1 MILFF
6 KTPQQ
11 SVIATE
17 VNHTLSEQETQELCW
32 LYGGATLLE
41 GDSLDGFFV
50 GPRREMVTPWST
62 NAVEITQNM
71 GLSGIKRIE
80 EYFPV
85 DNKDADHDPMLQRM
99 YDGLDQDIFTINI
112 KPEPIKHVEN
122 LEEYNEQEGLALS
135 PEEIEYL
142 HGLEKQNGRPLTDS
156 EIFGFAQINS
166 EHCRHKIFGGTFIID
181 GKEMESSLFAM
192 IKKTTQENPNKIL
205 SAYKDNVAF
214 AQGPVVE
221 QFAPKDQSTSD
232 WFQVKDIESVISL
245 KAETHNFPTTVEP
258 FNGAATGT
266 GGEIRDRMG
275 GGVGSWPIAGTAVYM
290 TAYPRLKEAPAPNP
304 SPSGAGKSLRDWED
318 ILPVRQWLYQTPE
331 QILIKASNGA
341 SDFGNKF
348 GQPLICGSVL
358 TFEHQEGSGSAT
370 AQPTKYAYDK
380 VIMLAGGVGY
390 GTKRDCLK
398 KEPQKGNKVVVVG
411 GDNYRIGLGGGSVSS
426 VDTGRY
432 SNGIELNAV
441 QRANP
446 EMQKRAYNLVRA
458 LCEEEVNPVVSIHDH
473 GSAGHL
479 NCLSELVEE
488 CGGEIDMTKL
498 PIGDQ
503 TLSSKEIIAN
513 ESQERM
519 GLLIDEKHIEHV
531 RKIAE
536 RERAPLYVVGETTGD
551 AHFSFKQGDG
561 VKPFDLDVAQMFGHS
576 PKTIMRDNTVERH
589 YADVT
594 YSQDKIEEYL
604 ERVLQLEAVACKDW
618 LTNKVDRS
626 VTGKIARQQCQG
638 EIQLPLSDCGVVALD
653 YRGIKGIATA
663 LGHAPQAGLASPK
676 AGSVLSVAEALTNIV
691 WAPLSE
697 GLDSISLSANWMW
710 PCRSQEGEDARL
722 YSAVKAL
729 SDFCCDLH
737 INVPTG
743 KDSLSLSQQ
752 YPNGEKII
760 SPGTV
765 IVSAGGE
772 VSDIKKVVSP
782 VVKND
787 RHCSLYHI
795 DFSFDEQRLGGS
807 AFAQSLGKV
816 GDDVPTVKNPE
827 YFADAFNAIQEM
839 IQRGW
844 IVAGHDIS
852 AGGLITT
859 LLEMCFA
866 NTRGGMHINLHDLC
880 GASRLNDKGQMT
892 NDKGCDIVKVLF
904 AENPGVVIEV
914 SDEHKFEFKEFMEE
928 QGIGYAKI
936 GYPVEDSR
944 SIVVVCPQNGGN
956 AAAQPTELTFDI
968 DHLRDVW
975 YKTSYLLDRKQSFNG
990 KAKER
995 FENYKQQPLE
1005 MKFPRGFTGR
1015 LSQYG
1020 TVKNGRIEELK
1031 NGSTSTLQSFN
1042 SSILRPKAAIIRE
1055 KGTNGEREMAYSMYL
1070 AGFDVK
1076 DVMMTD
1082 LISGRET
1089 LEDINFIVF
1098 CGGFSNSDVLGSAKG
1113 WAGAFLFNPKAKE
1126 ALDKF
1131 YARKD
1136 TLSLGIC
1143 NGCQLMVELGL
1154 TEAPLSAPEGD
1165 TIVSADKTN
1174 EAPSGA
1180 VGGAIR
1186 MLHNDSHKFES
1197 EFITLQIPQN
1207 DSVMFG
1213 SLSGSKL
1220 GLWVAHGEGKFS
1232 LPEAESAYNVVAK
1245 YNYHG
1250 YPANPNGSDYDVA
1263 GICSADGRHLCMMPH
1278 LERAIF
1284 PWQNAWYPANRRND
1298 EVTPWIE
1305 AFVNARK
1312 WIEKCTMHNA

>member
-1 MILFF
+1 MIFFF
-6 KTPQQ
+6 KTLSQN
-11 SVIATE
+11 VIATE
-17 VNHTLSEQETQELCW
+17 VDHQFNQQEIKELCW
-32 LYGGATLLE
+32 LYDNAECLTEKTLK
-41 GDSLDGFFV
+41 GFFI
-50 GPRREMVTPWST
+50 GPRREMITPWST

-71 GLSGIKRIE
+71 GLKGISRIE
-80 EYFPV
+80 EFFRV
-85 DNKDADHDPMLQRM
+85 ESKDAKHDPMLQRM
-99 YDGLDQDIFTINI
+99 YEGLNQNIFTVNI
-112 KPEPIKHVEN
+112 EPQPIKHVEN
-122 LEEYNEQEGLALS
+122 IEEYNEKEGLALS
-135 PEEIEYL
+135 SEEIEYL
-142 HGLEKQNGRPLTDS
+142 HQVEKQLSRPLTDS
-156 EIFGFAQINS
+156 ELFGFAQINS

-181 GKEMESSLFAM
+181 GEEKESSLFSM
-192 IKKTTQENPNKIL
+192 IKKTTKENPHKIL

-214 AQGPVVE
+214 SEGPVVE
-221 QFAPKDQSTSD
+221 QFAPADQSTSD
-232 WFQVKDIESVISL
+232 WFRVKEIESVISL

-258 FNGAATGT
+258 FNGASTGT

-290 TAYPRLKEAPAPNP
+290 TAYPRLSEDVVQDTSRKETANNL
-304 SPSGAGKSLRDWED
+304 SRDWEN

-348 GQPLICGSVL
+348 GQPLIAGSVL
-358 TFEHQEGSGSAT
+358 TFEHQEGNE
-370 AQPTKYAYDK
+370 KYAYDK

-390 GTKRDCLK
+390 GKKRDCLK
-398 KEPQKGNKVVVVG
+398 KEPQKGNKIVVVG

-458 LCEEEVNPVVSIHDH
+458 LVEEDFNPVVSIHDH
-473 GSAGHL
+473 GSAGHV

-498 PIGDQ
+498 PIGDK

-576 PKTIMRDNTVERH
+576 PKTVMVDKTVERI
-589 YADVT
+589 YQNVE
-594 YSQDKIEEYL
+594 YQLDKLDEYV

-653 YRGIKGIATA
+653 YRGKKGIATA
-663 LGHAPQAGLASPK
+663 LGHAPQAGLASPE
-676 AGSVLSVAEALTNIV
+676 AGSVLSVAESLTNIV
-691 WAPLSE
+691 WAPLE
-697 GLDSISLSANWMW
+697 DGLNSISLSANWMW
-710 PCRSQEGEDARL
+710 PCRSQEGEDTRL
-722 YSAVKAL
+722 YKAVEAL
-729 SDFCCDLH
+729 SDFCCA
-737 INVPTG
+737 IGVNVPTG
-743 KDSLSLSQQ
+743 KDSLSMSQQ

-765 IVSAGGE
+765 IVSSGGE
-772 VSDIKKVVSP
+772 VSDIRKVVSP
-782 VVKND
+782 VLVNDKN
-787 RHCSLYHI
+787 SSIYHI

-816 GDDVPTVKNPE
+816 GSDVPTVRNTD
-827 YFADAFNAIQEM
+827 YFVDCFNAIQEL
-839 IQRGW
+839 IRRGW
-844 IVAGHDIS
+844 VLSGHDIS

-859 LLEMCFA
+859 LLEMTFA
-866 NTRGGMHINLHDLC
+866 NKKGGLHINLHNLANGDVV
-880 GASRLNDKGQMT
+880 T
-892 NDKGCDIVKVLF
+892 NLM
-904 AENPGVVIEV
+904 AENPGVIIQV
-914 SDEHKFEFKEFMEE
+914 SDEHKYELRDFLEDL
-928 QGIGYAKI
+928 GIGFAKI
-936 GYPVEDSR
+936 GYPTPDKRTLWIKKDEYEHS
-944 SIVVVCPQNGGN
+944 
-956 AAAQPTELTFDI
+956 FDI
-968 DHLRDVW
+968 NHLRDVW
-975 YKTSYLLDRKQSFNG
+975 FKTSYLLDRDQSFNG
-990 KAKER
+990 CAEER
-995 FENYKQQPLE
+995 FNNYKLQPLE
-1005 MKFPRGFTGR
+1005 MTFNHNFTGK

-1020 TVKNGRIEELK
+1020 LNADRWKK
-1031 NGSTSTLQSFN
+1031 DDTSVH
-1042 SSILRPKAAIIRE
+1042 PKTAIIRE
-1055 KGTNGEREMAYSMYL
+1055 KGTNGEREMAYSLWL

-1089 LEDINFIVF
+1089 LEDINMIVF

-1113 WAGAFLFNPKAKE
+1113 WAGAFLYNEKAKKS
-1126 ALDKF
+1126 LDKF
-1131 YARKD
+1131 YNRED

-1154 TEAPLSAPEGD
+1154 LEGKD
-1165 TIVSADKTN
+1165 AQASSSH
-1174 EAPSGA
+1174 P
-1180 VGGAIR
+1180 R
-1186 MLHNDSHKFES
+1186 MLHNNSHKFES
-1197 EFITLQIPQN
+1197 AFLTLQIPEN
-1207 DSVMFG
+1207 NSVMFG
-1213 SLSGSKL
+1213 SLSGNKL
-1220 GLWVAHGEGKFS
+1220 GIWVAHGEGKFS
-1232 LPEAESAYNVVAK
+1232 LPKREEEYNVIAK
-1245 YNYHG
+1245 YNYSS
-1250 YPANPNGSDYDVA
+1250 YPGNPNGSDYDVA
-1263 GICSADGRHLCMMPH
+1263 GICSANGRHLAMMPH

-1284 PWQNAWYPANRRND
+1284 PWQCAWYPERHRMD
-1298 EVTPWIE
+1298 DVTPWIE

-1312 WIEKCTMHNA
+1312 WIENKLAK

>member
-6 KTPQQ
+6 RTPQQ
-11 SVIATE
+11 SVIATAVDHQLNQDE
-17 VNHTLSEQETQELCW
+17 INELCW
-32 LYGGATLLE
+32 LYGEAQLVE
-41 GDSLDGFFV
+41 GESIDGFFV
-50 GPRREMVTPWST
+50 GPRREMITPWST

-71 GLSGIKRIE
+71 SLHGISRIE

-85 DNKDADHDPMLQRM
+85 SSKDADHDPMLQRM
-99 YDGLDQDIFTINI
+99 YDGLNQDVFTVNHE
-112 KPEPIKHVEN
+112 PEPIKHVEN

-142 HGLEKQNGRPLTDS
+142 HNVEKQVGRPLTDS

-181 GKEMESSLFAM
+181 GQEMESSLFQM
-192 IKKTTQENPNKIL
+192 IKKTTKENPNKIL

-232 WFQVKDIESVISL
+232 FFQVKDIESVISL

-290 TAYPRLKEAPAPNP
+290 TAYPRLDDSTTSINGDVK
-304 SPSGAGKSLRDWED
+304 RDWENM
-318 ILPVRQWLYQTPE
+318 LPERKWLYQTPE

-358 TFEHQEGSGSAT
+358 TFEHKEKEE
-370 AQPTKYAYDK
+370 KYAYDK

-458 LCEEEVNPVVSIHDH
+458 LCEEDVNPVVSIHDH

-488 CGGEIDMTKL
+488 CGGEIDMSKL
-498 PIGDQ
+498 PIGDK
-503 TLSSKEIIAN
+503 TLSAKEIIAN

-531 RKIAE
+531 RRIAE

-551 AHFSFKQGDG
+551 AHFSFVQADG

-576 PKTIMRDNTVERH
+576 PKTIMRDETVERT
-589 YADVT
+589 YEDVA
-594 YSQDKIEEYL
+594 YSEANLDEYVS
-604 ERVLQLEAVACKDW
+604 RVLQLEAVACKDW

-638 EIQLPLSDCGVVALD
+638 QIQLPLSDCGVVALD
-653 YRGIKGIATA
+653 YRGHKGIATA
-663 LGHAPQAGLASPK
+663 LGHAPQAGLASPE
-676 AGSVLSVAEALTNIV
+676 AGSVLSVAEALTNLV
-691 WAPLSE
+691 WAPMAD
-697 GLDSISLSANWMW
+697 GMKSISLSANWMW
-710 PCRSQEGEDARL
+710 PCRSQKGEDARL
-722 YSAVKAL
+722 YTAVQAL

-772 VSDIKKVVSP
+772 VDDIRKVVSP
-782 VVKND
+782 VLVNDKNS
-787 RHCSLYHI
+787 SLYHI
-795 DFSFDEQRLGGS
+795 DFSFDEQHLGGS

-816 GDDVPTVKNPE
+816 GSDVPTVKDAD
-827 YFADAFNAIQEM
+827 YFADCFNAVQEM
-839 IQRGW
+839 IKKGW
-844 IVAGHDIS
+844 IMAGHDIS

-866 NTRGGMHINLHDLC
+866 NTEGGMRINLHDIQ
-880 GASRLNDKGQMT
+880 GDDM
-892 NDKGCDIVKVLF
+892 VKALM
-904 AENPGVVIEV
+904 AENPGVVVQI
-914 SDEHKFEFKEFMEE
+914 SDKHKDEFKKLMEE
-928 QGIGYAKI
+928 AGVSYAKI
-936 GYPVEDSR
+936 GYPVPGER
-944 SIVVVCPQNGGN
+944 TIVVKKGDY
-956 AAAQPTELTFDI
+956 EHIFDI
-968 DHLRDVW
+968 DALRDEW
-975 YKTSYLLDRKQSFNG
+975 YKTSWLLDKKQSMNG
-990 KAKER
+990 CADER
-995 FENYKQQPLE
+995 FHNYKNQPVE
-1005 MKFPRGFTGR
+1005 MHFNDHFAG
-1015 LSQYG
+1015 
-1020 TVKNGRIEELK
+1020 
-1031 NGSTSTLQSFN
+1031 TLQSYGI
-1042 SSILRPKAAIIRE
+1042 SADRRTPSGVKAAIIRE
-1055 KGTNGEREMAYSMYL
+1055 KGTNGEREMAYSLYL

-1082 LISGRET
+1082 LITGRET
-1089 LEDINFIVF
+1089 LEDVNMIVF

-1131 YARKD
+1131 YARED

-1154 TEAPLSAPEGD
+1154 INPEH
-1165 TIVSADKTN
+1165 TN
-1174 EAPSGA
+1174 RAK
-1180 VGGAIR
+1180 
-1186 MLHNDSHKFES
+1186 MLHNTSHKFES
-1197 EFITLQIPQN
+1197 TFLSLQIPEN
-1207 DSVMFG
+1207 NSVMLS
-1213 SLSGSKL
+1213 SLSGNKL
-1220 GLWVAHGEGKFS
+1220 GIWEAHGEGKFS
-1232 LPEAESAYNVVAK
+1232 LPEEESKYNVVAK
-1245 YNYHG
+1245 YNYAA
-1250 YPANPNGSDYDVA
+1250 YPGNPNGSDYNVA
-1263 GICSADGRHLCMMPH
+1263 GICSKDGRHLAMMPH

-1284 PWQNAWYPANRRND
+1284 PWQNAWYPLDRRAD

-1312 WIEKCTMHNA
+1312 WVEEKMK

>member
-6 KTPQQ
+6 KTSQQ
-11 SVIATE
+11 SVIATD
-17 VNHTLSEQETQELCW
+17 VDHQLSKDEINELSW
-32 LYGGATLLE
+32 LYGDAALIE
-41 GDSLDGFFV
+41 GETVDGCFV
-50 GPRREMVTPWST
+50 GPRREMITPWST

-71 GLSGIKRIE
+71 NLHGISRIE
-80 EYFPV
+80 EFFPV
-85 DNKDADHDPMLQRM
+85 ENEDAEHDPMLQRM
-99 YDGLDQDIFTINI
+99 YKGLDQNVFTVNHE
-112 KPEPIKHVEN
+112 PEPIKHVEN

-142 HGLEKQNGRPLTDS
+142 HKIEAQLNRPLTDS

-214 AQGPVVE
+214 AEGPVVE
-221 QFAPKDQSTSD
+221 QFAPEDQSTSD
-232 WFQVKDIESVISL
+232 YFRVKDIESVISL

-275 GGVGSWPIAGTAVYM
+275 GGTGSWPIAGTAVYM
-290 TAYPRLKEAPAPNP
+290 TSYPRSESNADGSMAHE
-304 SPSGAGKSLRDWED
+304 WEK
-318 ILPVRQWLYQTPE
+318 ILPVRKWLYQTPE

-358 TFEHQEGSGSAT
+358 TFEHKEGEE
-370 AQPTKYAYDK
+370 KYAYDK

-390 GTKRDCLK
+390 GTRRDCLK

-458 LCEEEVNPVVSIHDH
+458 LCEEDTNPVVSIHDH

-498 PIGDQ
+498 PIGDK
-503 TLSSKEIIAN
+503 TLSAKEIIAN

-551 AHFSFKQGDG
+551 AHFSFVQGDG
-561 VKPFDLDVAQMFGHS
+561 VRPFDLDVAQMFGHS
-576 PKTIMRDNTVERH
+576 PKTIMKDETVERH
-589 YADVT
+589 YTDADYCDVT
-594 YSQDKIEEYL
+594 KQPEKLDEYVSN
-604 ERVLQLEAVACKDW
+604 VLQLEAVACKDW

-638 EIQLPLSDCGVVALD
+638 RLQLPLSDYGVVALD
-653 YRGIKGIATA
+653 YRGRKGIATA
-663 LGHAPQAGLASPK
+663 LGHAPQAGLASPE

-691 WAPLSE
+691 WAPLSD
-697 GLDSISLSANWMW
+697 GLKSLSLSANWMW
-710 PCRSQEGEDARL
+710 PCRSQKGEDARL
-722 YSAVKAL
+722 YSAVRAL
-729 SDFCCDLH
+729 SDFCIALQV
-737 INVPTG
+737 NVPTG
-743 KDSLSLSQQ
+743 KDSLSMTQQ
-752 YPNGEKII
+752 YPGGEKII

-772 VSDIKKVVSP
+772 VSDIRKVVSP
-782 VVKND
+782 VAVNDKN
-787 RHCSLYHI
+787 SSFYHI
-795 DFSFDEQRLGGS
+795 DFSFDKQRLGGS

-827 YFADAFNAIQEM
+827 YFADCFEAVQQM
-839 IQRGW
+839 IAKGW
-844 IVAGHDIS
+844 IMAGHDIS

-866 NTRGGMHINLHDLC
+866 NTEGGMHINLHDIQ
-880 GASRLNDKGQMT
+880 D
-892 NDKGCDIVKVLF
+892 DDIVKLLLS
-904 AENPGVVIEV
+904 ENPGVIVQV
-914 SDEHKFEFKEFMEE
+914 SDKNKEEFAKFMEDE
-928 QGIGYAKI
+928 GIGYAKI
-936 GYPVEDSR
+936 GYPTPKER
-944 SIVVVCPQNGGN
+944 TIVIKKGDF
-956 AAAQPTELTFDI
+956 EHTFDI
-968 DHLRDVW
+968 DALREVW
-975 YKTSYLLDRKQSFNG
+975 YNTSYLLDRKQSFNG
-990 KAKER
+990 CAEQR
-995 FENYKQQPLE
+995 HENYKNQPLE
-1005 MKFPRGFTGR
+1005 IKFNDSFKGT
-1015 LSQYG
+1015 LESYG
-1020 TVKNGRIEELK
+1020 ISADRRERSGI
-1031 NGSTSTLQSFN
+1031 
-1042 SSILRPKAAIIRE
+1042 KAAIIRE
-1055 KGTNGEREMAYSMYL
+1055 KGTNGEREMAYSLYL

-1089 LEDINFIVF
+1089 LEDINMIVF

-1131 YARKD
+1131 YARED

-1143 NGCQLMVELGL
+1143 NGCQLMVELNL
-1154 TEAPLSAPEGD
+1154 INPEH
-1165 TIVSADKTN
+1165 TSRA
-1174 EAPSGA
+1174 
-1180 VGGAIR
+1180 R
-1186 MLHNDSHKFES
+1186 MLHNNSHKFES
-1197 EFITLQIPQN
+1197 AFLGLDIPQN
-1207 DSVMFG
+1207 NSVMFG
-1213 SLSGSKL
+1213 SLAGSKL
-1220 GLWVAHGEGKFS
+1220 GIWVAHGEGKFS
-1232 LPEAESAYNVVAK
+1232 LPESEDKYNVVAK
-1245 YNYHG
+1245 YNYSG
-1250 YPANPNGSDYDVA
+1250 YPANPNGSDYNVA
-1263 GICSADGRHLCMMPH
+1263 GICSADGRHVAMMPH

-1284 PWQNAWYPANRRND
+1284 PWQNAWYPADRRND

-1312 WIEKCTMHNA
+1312 WIEKH

>member
-6 KTPQQ
+6 KTQNEH
-11 SVIATE
+11 VIATE
-17 VNHTLSEQETQELCW
+17 INHQPNQQEIDELSW
-32 LYGGATLLE
+32 LYGDATLMAEQALQ
-41 GDSLDGFFV
+41 GFYV
-50 GPRREMVTPWST
+50 GPRREMITPWST

-71 GLSGIKRIE
+71 NLSGISRIE
-80 EYFPV
+80 EFFPV
-85 DNKDADHDPMLQRM
+85 ASADADHDPMLQRM
-99 YDGLDQDIFTINI
+99 YEGIDQNVFTVNH
-112 KPEPIKHVEN
+112 KPEPIKYVDN

-142 HGLEKQNGRPLTDS
+142 HKIEKQNGRPLTDS

-192 IKKTTQENPNKIL
+192 IKKTTKENPGKIL

-214 AQGPVVE
+214 AQGPVIE
-221 QFAPKDQSTSD
+221 QFAPKDQSTAD
-232 WFQVKDIESVISL
+232 YFQVEDIESVISL

-290 TAYPRLKEAPAPNP
+290 TSYPRLTDDE
-304 SPSGAGKSLRDWED
+304 GKTIAERDWED
-318 ILPVRQWLYQTPE
+318 LLPVRQWLYQTPE

-348 GQPLICGSVL
+348 GQPLITGSVL
-358 TFEHQEGSGSAT
+358 TFEHGGDGQRLG
-370 AQPTKYAYDK
+370 YDK

-390 GTKRDCLK
+390 GKKRDCLK
-398 KEPQKGNKVVVVG
+398 GEPQKGNKVVVVG

-458 LCEEEVNPVVSIHDH
+458 LVEEDNNPVVSIHDH

-479 NCLSELVEE
+479 NCLSELVED
-488 CGGEIDMTKL
+488 CGGEIDMTRL
-498 PIGDQ
+498 PIGDK
-503 TLSSKEIIAN
+503 TLSAKEIIAN

-519 GLLIDEKHIEHV
+519 GLLIDEKHLEHV
-531 RKIAE
+531 QRIAE
-536 RERAPLYVVGETTGD
+536 RERAPLYVVGETSGD
-551 AHFSFKQGDG
+551 AHFSFVQGDG
-561 VKPFDLDVAQMFGHS
+561 KKPFDLDVAQMFGHS
-576 PKTIMRDNTVERH
+576 PKTVMQDETVVRH
-589 YADVT
+589 YEDVT
-594 YSQDKIEEYL
+594 YSQDKIDEYL
-604 ERVLQLEAVACKDW
+604 QRVLQLEAVACKDW

-653 YRGIKGIATA
+653 YRGRKGIATA
-663 LGHAPQAGLASPK
+663 LGHAPQAGLANPS

-691 WAPLSE
+691 WAPLADGMES
-697 GLDSISLSANWMW
+697 LSLSANWMW
-710 PCRSQEGEDARL
+710 PCRSQKGEDARL
-722 YSAVKAL
+722 YQAVEAL
-729 SDFCCDLH
+729 SDFCCALH

-752 YPNGEKII
+752 YPNGDKII

-772 VSDIKKVVSP
+772 VSDVRKVVSP
-782 VVKND
+782 VMVNDKNS
-787 RHCSLYHI
+787 SLYHI
-795 DFSFDEQRLGGS
+795 DFSFDTQRLGGS

-816 GDDVPTVKNPE
+816 GDDVPTVANAE
-827 YFADAFNAIQEM
+827 YFADCFEAVQEL
-839 IQRGW
+839 INRGW
-844 IVAGHDIS
+844 IMAGHDIS

-859 LLEMCFA
+859 LLEMTFA
-866 NTRGGMHINLHDLC
+866 NTHGGMHVNLHDI
-880 GASRLNDKGQMT
+880 AD
-892 NDKGCDIVKVLF
+892 DDIVKLLF
-904 AENPGVVIEV
+904 AENPGVVIQV
-914 SDEHKFEFKEFMEE
+914 SDEHKQELRAFLEDA
-928 QGIGYAKI
+928 GIGYAKI
-936 GYPVEDSR
+936 GYPTPDSR
-944 SIVVVCPQNGGN
+944 TIVIKKDDYQH
-956 AAAQPTELTFDI
+956 TFDI
-968 DHLRDVW
+968 DALRDTW
-975 YKTSYLLDRKQSFNG
+975 YKTSYLLDRKQSMNG
-990 KAKER
+990 MARER
-995 FENYKQQPLE
+995 RDNYKHQPIV
-1005 MKFPRGFTGR
+1005 MKFNDDFTGT
-1015 LSQYG
+1015 LAQYG
-1020 TVKNGRIEELK
+1020 ISADRRKPSGI
-1031 NGSTSTLQSFN
+1031 
-1042 SSILRPKAAIIRE
+1042 KAAIIRE
-1055 KGTNGEREMAYSMYL
+1055 KGTNGEREMAYSLYL

-1089 LEDINFIVF
+1089 LEDISMIVF

-1131 YARKD
+1131 YARED

-1143 NGCQLMVELGL
+1143 NGCQLMVELNL
-1154 TEAPLSAPEGD
+1154 INPEHEQR
-1165 TIVSADKTN
+1165 AHL
-1174 EAPSGA
+1174 
-1180 VGGAIR
+1180 
-1186 MLHNDSHKFES
+1186 LHNVSHKFES
-1197 EFITLQIPQN
+1197 AFLGLDIPQN
-1207 DSVMFG
+1207 NSVMFG
-1213 SLSGSKL
+1213 SLSGDKL
-1220 GLWVAHGEGKFS
+1220 GIWVAHGEGRFS
-1232 LPEAESAYNVVAK
+1232 LPEGESAYNVVAK
-1245 YNYHG
+1245 YSYAQ
-1250 YPANPNGSDYDVA
+1250 YPGNPNGSDYNVA
-1263 GICSADGRHLCMMPH
+1263 GICSADGRHLAMMPH

-1284 PWQNAWYPANRRND
+1284 PWQQAYYPADRRGD

-1312 WIEKCTMHNA
+1312 WIENKR

>member
-1 MILFF
+1 MIFFF
-6 KTPQQ
+6 KTPQK

-17 VNHTLSEQETQELCW
+17 ANHSLNTDEVKELCW
-32 LYGGATLLE
+32 LYGNAELLNDETLT
-41 GDSLDGFFV
+41 GYYV

-71 GLSGIKRIE
+71 GLTGIQRIE

-85 DNKDADHDPMLQRM
+85 DSEDAEHDPMLQRM
-99 YDGLDQDIFTINI
+99 YKGLNQDIFTINI
-112 KPEPIKHVEN
+112 QPEPIKYVDN

-135 PEEIEYL
+135 PEEIQYL
-142 HGLEKQNGRPLTDS
+142 HKIEKENGRPLTDS

-181 GKEMESSLFAM
+181 GKEMESSLFQM

-214 AQGPVVE
+214 AQGPTVE
-221 QFAPKDQSTSD
+221 QFAPADQSTSD
-232 WFQVKDIESVISL
+232 WFRVKDIESVISL

-290 TAYPRLKEAPAPNP
+290 TAYPRLDDSEMRKEKGEISNAK
-304 SPSGAGKSLRDWED
+304 GRDWED
-318 ILPVRQWLYQTPE
+318 IMPVRQWLYQTPE

-348 GQPLICGSVL
+348 GQPLITGSVL
-358 TFEHQEGSGSAT
+358 TFEHQEG
-370 AQPTKYAYDK
+370 QEKYAYDK

-432 SNGIELNAV
+432 SSGIELNAI

-458 LCEEEVNPVVSIHDH
+458 LCEEDTNPVVSIHDH

-503 TLSSKEIIAN
+503 TLSAKEIIAN

-531 RKIAE
+531 QKIAE
-536 RERAPLYVVGETTGD
+536 RERAPMYVVGETTGD

-576 PKTIMRDNTVERH
+576 PKTIMRDNTVERK
-589 YADVT
+589 YEDVK
-594 YSQDKIEEYL
+594 YSEDKIEEYL
-604 ERVLQLEAVACKDW
+604 QRVLQLESVACKDW

-653 YRGIKGIATA
+653 YRGRKGIATA
-663 LGHAPQAGLASPK
+663 LGHAPQAGLADPA

-691 WAPLSE
+691 WAPLAD
-697 GLDSISLSANWMW
+697 GMDSLSLSANWMW

-722 YSAVKAL
+722 YAGVKAL
-729 SDFCCDLH
+729 SDFCCELH

-743 KDSLSLSQQ
+743 KDSLSLTQQ

-772 VSDIKKVVSP
+772 VSDVRKVVSP

-787 RHCSLYHI
+787 KHASLYHI
-795 DFSFDEQRLGGS
+795 DFSFDEQHLGGS
-807 AFAQSLGKV
+807 ALAQSLGKV
-816 GDDVPTVKNPE
+816 GSDVPTVKNAE
-827 YFADAFNAIQEM
+827 YFADAFNAVQEL
-839 IQRGW
+839 IKKGW
-844 IVAGHDIS
+844 IMAGHDIS

-859 LLEMCFA
+859 LLEMTFA
-866 NTRGGMHINLHDLC
+866 NTKGGLHINLHEL
-880 GASRLNDKGQMT
+880 GASSQSDQNRDF
-892 NDKGCDIVKVLF
+892 DIVKILF
-904 AENPGVVIEV
+904 AENPGVVIQV
-914 SDEHKFEFKEFMEE
+914 SDDHKLDFKDFMEDA
-928 QGIGYAKI
+928 GVGFAKI
-936 GYPVEDSR
+936 GYTVDDSR
-944 SIVVVCPQNGGN
+944 DIVVKAGDK
-956 AAAQPTELTFDI
+956 EYTFDI
-968 DHLRDVW
+968 DALRDTW

-995 FENYKQQPLE
+995 YENYKQQPLE
-1005 MKFPRGFTGR
+1005 MKFNRDFTGM
-1015 LSQYG
+1015 LKQYG
-1020 TVKNGRIEELK
+1020 LSADRRE
-1031 NGSTSTLQSFN
+1031 N
-1042 SSILRPKAAIIRE
+1042 SGIKAAIIRE
-1055 KGTNGEREMAYSMYL
+1055 KGTNGEREMAYSLWL

-1089 LEDINFIVF
+1089 LEDINMIVF

-1154 TEAPLSAPEGD
+1154 T
-1165 TIVSADKTN
+1165 
-1174 EAPSGA
+1174 GA
-1180 VGGAIR
+1180 KGAK

-1197 EFITLQIPQN
+1197 EFISLNIPKN
-1207 DSVMFG
+1207 NSVMFG
-1213 SLSGSKL
+1213 SLSGNKL

-1232 LPEAESAYNVVAK
+1232 LPEAESEYNVIAK

-1263 GICSADGRHLCMMPH
+1263 GICSADGRHLAMMPH

-1284 PWQNAWYPANRRND
+1284 PWQCAWYPESRRMD

-1312 WIEKCTMHNA
+1312 WVEKNIKD